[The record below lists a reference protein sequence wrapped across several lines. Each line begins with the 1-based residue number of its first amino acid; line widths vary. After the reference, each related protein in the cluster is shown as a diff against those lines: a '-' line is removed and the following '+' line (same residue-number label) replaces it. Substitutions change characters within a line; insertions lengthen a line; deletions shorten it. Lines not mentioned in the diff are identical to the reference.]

1 MRVRLQA
8 PVLCAIAV
16 VAAMAGPAPGQ
27 EPGPDGPA
35 LVVAGGPAAVSDTVV
50 EALESATDTGSARLA
65 GPNRYATAAAVADTF
80 PTGSPA
86 FIAWGEGPADAL
98 AGGPAAAVAGGPV
111 LLTRTDELPEETV
124 AALERLAPS
133 SITVLG
139 GTAVVAEPVEAALA
153 ELTDGEVTR
162 LAGPDRY
169 ATAAAIARTFPAP
182 VDGVFIASGESFADA
197 LSAAQAAGLAGV
209 PVLLTTT
216 HEVPAPTTEALQA
229 LAPGALTVVGGTAA
243 IADSVVLQLEDA
255 TGVVATRLAGDS
267 RFTTALAVARATY
280 PEGAQRVY
288 LADGGDFP
296 DALAV
301 SPLAAGGA
309 GAAPAFAGA
318 DPDQGDGPL
327 VLVTDPLPDVVRD
340 GVVELLGGT
349 VDPAEDNEP
358 PTADDQ
364 AVTVAA
370 GGTVAITL
378 TGSDPDGDPLTF
390 AITTEPNRGTV
401 ALAGDVATYEA
412 AGGGYTTTFTYTADD
427 GELTSDPATVTV
439 TVAPSAPGN
448 RAPVVDLDPADTA
461 TVDVDAG
468 TFTEGDAPLVLAA
481 TGTADDPDSAALA
494 SVTATLDAV
503 VDAGAEVLA
512 ADTAGTTLTATYDPG
527 TGELVLAPA
536 APATTAPEAEFTTVL
551 QRLTYSHTGEA
562 PTDGPRAVAV
572 VATDAG
578 GAASPAA
585 EATVTVAAVNDPP
598 TVTVPGPVTTDEDT
612 PVAVPGISV
621 ADVDGD
627 QVTATLTVTSGTV
640 TTTPAGTGD
649 GTASTV
655 LTGTVA
661 DVNAALGTATFAPT
675 ADASGAVTMTVDV
688 DDLGNTGT
696 GGAGTDSDT
705 VAITVTAVNDAPV
718 VTVPAAAST
727 DEDTTLTLS
736 GVSVADVDAGG
747 ATVELELV
755 VTGGTLSAAAGGGV
769 NVAGSGSGTITLAG
783 SIANLNGFASGGNVT
798 FQPPADDDTAV
809 TLTATADDL
818 GNTGAGGAQ
827 TDVGTITIDLLP
839 VNDPPV
845 VATSGGATAF
855 TEDGG
860 PVAVDAALA
869 VTDVDSTQLTGA
881 TVAIT
886 TDHVAADDVLAV
898 TGAAGITGVYDAP
911 TGVLT
916 LTGAAD
922 VGDYQAVLQS
932 VTYDNTSEDPA
943 PATRTISVQVDDG
956 TAPSATATKGIALNA
971 VNDPP
976 VVTTTG
982 TPLALAEGDP
992 ATVVDPGVT
1001 VTDVDDTDLDGATV
1015 SISTGFDAG
1024 DVLGFTDTAAIT
1036 GTYTAGTGMLALT
1049 GTASLAEYQAALRSI
1064 TFSGTS
1070 DTPTAAKV
1078 VTFVAD
1084 DGTTASAAATR
1095 DLTVTP
1101 VDDPPVVT
1109 TSAGTTAFTEDGGPV
1124 AVDGAL
1130 TVTDPDSAQLT
1141 GATVAITAD
1150 HDAVEDV
1157 LAVAGALGIS
1167 GSYSSAT
1174 GLLTLSGTA
1183 DVGDYQTVLRTVTFD
1198 NGSQDPSPTTRT
1210 VTVTVTDATSS
1221 SVGATKGLTLIGV
1234 NDPPEVTTT
1243 GTPLAVD
1250 EGDPPTPV
1258 DTGLTVT
1265 DVDDTDLEGATV
1277 SISTGF
1283 DAGDVLG
1290 FTDTAAI
1297 TGTYTA
1303 GTGMLALTGTASLA
1317 DYQAA
1322 LRSITFSGT
1331 DTSPTTAKVVSFVVD
1346 DGTDPSAAATRD
1358 ITVTD
1363 LNDPPVAVDDTVD
1376 VIGNTGLFVGTTRPA
1391 VEAGWVV
1398 TGSLLDNDTDAEND
1412 PLFVEPVTNGTTTL
1426 GGTITIAADG
1436 TFTYH
1441 PDASSTGVTDTIAY
1455 RVCDSDPCS
1464 SAVPNDTGQL
1474 SLPVAGLVW
1483 YVDNSA
1489 APGGDG
1495 TSDSPFDTLAAGDAA
1510 STAGDTLFVHA
1521 GTGDATGLGG
1531 GVVLETGERLL
1542 GQAVALTLDPDG
1554 PGGPDPVVTLLPA
1567 TANAHPRLTASGTD
1581 VVTLATVNVV
1591 SGVQLD
1597 PDGAGSGI
1605 AGGATAG
1612 SAVIEQVRVIDA
1624 GTPGT
1629 QPAVELSGTSGQVV
1643 LTDVVVETPATGV
1656 RANGANTVRFDS
1668 GVRITST
1675 GSVGLHVS
1683 GTNLASS
1690 SVEAVSVSGS
1700 SAGGVVL
1707 TSNTGS
1713 ISFGDLAL
1721 VTTGTTPGFSA
1732 TGGGTVAVPAGGTA
1746 TVDATGG
1753 PALVVDS
1760 TAIGAADLTF
1770 DRLSSNGATNGIRLD
1785 STGTSG
1791 RLVVEGTPDGTRDGS
1806 GGLITNT
1813 TGDGVVL
1820 TSTLGPTLRD
1830 LDITNAGDQGGE
1842 HAVQVTN
1849 VTGTATIDEAR
1860 ITDPANDGVVI
1871 TSTAGTMNLDITES
1885 EVRHT
1890 TPGRPFSDD
1899 GIVVE
1904 PAGSATTTVAISD
1917 VTFTDLVG
1925 HAVRSVPTSTGLT
1938 TLTLTDSTSTVSTA
1952 GRVGGVTVNGQGVA
1966 STAITIDGNTF
1977 TDARG
1982 TAVVSVDAN
1991 DTSIITGSVSDND
2004 ITRPARAG
2012 IEVIADEGGSAT
2024 VTVDDNTV
2032 TDAGSDG
2039 IILVS
2044 YAGMG
2049 LSTLDA
2055 RVTNNTV
2062 NGHNL
2067 DPGQA
2072 FVGGIVVFGFED
2084 AVDLRLT
2091 GNTVTGTPGGG
2102 ACGGISCVDVHL
2114 EEAGATF
2121 RMEEV
2126 PESTATP
2133 NADPAYVISVNPGVA
2148 DVAVFGTIP
2157 LSNGAVITG

>member
-1024 DVLGFTDTAAIT
+1024 DVLGFTDTAT
-1036 GTYTAGTGMLALT
+1036 
-1049 GTASLAEYQAALRSI
+1049 
-1064 TFSGTS
+1064 
-1070 DTPTAAKV
+1070 
-1078 VTFVAD
+1078 
-1084 DGTTASAAATR
+1084 
-1095 DLTVTP
+1095 
-1101 VDDPPVVT
+1101 
-1109 TSAGTTAFTEDGGPV
+1109 
-1124 AVDGAL
+1124 
-1130 TVTDPDSAQLT
+1130 
-1141 GATVAITAD
+1141 
-1150 HDAVEDV
+1150 
-1157 LAVAGALGIS
+1157 
-1167 GSYSSAT
+1167 
-1174 GLLTLSGTA
+1174 
-1183 DVGDYQTVLRTVTFD
+1183 
-1198 NGSQDPSPTTRT
+1198 
-1210 VTVTVTDATSS
+1210 
-1221 SVGATKGLTLIGV
+1221 
-1234 NDPPEVTTT
+1234 
-1243 GTPLAVD
+1243 
-1250 EGDPPTPV
+1250 
-1258 DTGLTVT
+1258 
-1265 DVDDTDLEGATV
+1265 
-1277 SISTGF
+1277 
-1283 DAGDVLG
+1283 
-1290 FTDTAAI
+1290 I